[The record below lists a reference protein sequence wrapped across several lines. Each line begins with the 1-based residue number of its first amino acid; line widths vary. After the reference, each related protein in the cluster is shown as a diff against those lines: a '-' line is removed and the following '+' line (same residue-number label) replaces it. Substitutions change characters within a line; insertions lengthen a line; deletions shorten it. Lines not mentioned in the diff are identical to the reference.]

1 MQPVLAGSGGSSLAE
16 ADRKIRSLD
25 DQLRK
30 VCIAIS
36 VVFACVAMSVVSACV
51 AMDVVFACVAMDVV
65 FARVAIYDVVV
76 RRAMSVRRLRA
87 EGFVSCAGRCMRV
100 RPVVAGRSG

>member
-1 MQPVLAGSGGSSLAE
+1 MRREMEEMQPVLAGSGGSSLAE

-30 VCIAIS
+30 VC
-36 VVFACVAMSVVSACV
+36 VAMDVVSACV
-51 AMDVVFACVAMDVV
+51 AMDVVL
-65 FARVAIYDVVV
+65 ARVAIYDVVV

>member
-30 VCIAIS
+30 VCVAMD
-36 VVFACVAMSVVSACV
+36 VVFARG

-87 EGFVSCAGRCMRV
+87 EGLVSSAGRCMRV